1 MRLQKNSST
10 NKRYWKF
17 CKSACY
23 VPDFPP
29 EILSGW
35 GKGTESRKPNPEP
48 PPRMGIEKKREIP
61 EWTPGKTEVI
71 KVVKTKSFEE

>member
-1 MRLQKNSST
+1 MRGI
-10 NKRYWKF
+10 RF
-17 CKSACY
+17 FFRPARY

-29 EILSGW
+29 GILSGW

-61 EWTPGKTEVI
+61 EWTPGKDRI
-71 KVVKTKSFEE
+71 YKKLSKLKVLKNNF

>member
-1 MRLQKNSST
+1 MRLRKKLST
-10 NKRYWKF
+10 NERYQIPFKP
-17 CKSACY
+17 ACY

-29 EILSGW
+29 GILSGW

-71 KVVKTKSFEE
+71 KSCQN